1 MFAQFVSIR
10 GYKLSENRINGYSIL
25 NKTKIKNIM
34 WLLVTWQ
41 HLLLKFNWKI
51 DLQNKFDLKGGLRI
65 LPKLSF
71 SPLITSA
78 IVRYIYLESDQLSS
92 PRRVNQEL
100 NKAFSLTRVQCV
112 TQEHPTAIFGKIS
125 VRKTIWD
132 LEFSEHLL

>member
-1 MFAQFVSIR
+1 MSSLLVLINGTKNKIEGKADRTAKGYKFIYPIFSTRQNVSLHQ
-10 GYKLSENRINGYSIL
+10 GLEKLSENRINGYSIL

-65 LPKLSF
+65 LLKLSF

-78 IVRYIYLESDQLSS
+78 IVRYIS
-92 PRRVNQEL
+92 
-100 NKAFSLTRVQCV
+100 KV
-112 TQEHPTAIFGKIS
+112 TN
-125 VRKTIWD
+125 
-132 LEFSEHLL
+132 